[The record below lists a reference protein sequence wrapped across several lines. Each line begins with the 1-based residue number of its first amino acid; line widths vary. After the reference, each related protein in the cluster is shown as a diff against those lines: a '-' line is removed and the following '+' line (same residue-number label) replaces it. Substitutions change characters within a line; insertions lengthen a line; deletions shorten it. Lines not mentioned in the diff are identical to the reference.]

1 MKSKLRPHSLSH
13 IKQCG
18 INIFRPSHVFVKN
31 NIIWF
36 KLILLFDLFT
46 FVVLCP
52 CAHFLGAGV
61 KPLPDFIVKGNNRKS
76 TSGVIS

>member
-1 MKSKLRPHSLSH
+1 MKSKLRPHSLTH

-31 NIIWF
+31 NIIRF
-36 KLILLFDLFT
+36 KLIFDLFT

-52 CAHFLGAGV
+52 CAHFLGEGV
-61 KPLPDFIVKGNNRKS
+61 KPLPNFIVKGNNRKS